1 MVMKNHTFYYVIK
14 ERVNPLQEVKNQIKT
29 HGDSHFLI
37 QKIFSKHNNEYKLL
51 LLDSYHNK
59 YWSNEDVY
67 ITNFAGTPEFP
78 AKLLKEVILPPS
90 TNLQYK
96 ITNIYNEPLEVE
108 LVFQGMKLYDRKEMP
123 TQRYRQYVVNIK
135 IPANSRIS
143 QIVEIDIAKPFIIQ
157 KLLGYKKDPELTL
170 TLNKFD
176 ISSLGGRRL
185 FDDTIDFDNVF
196 GRALRPNIIPEL
208 KVDPQSVLTFGIVND
223 NNVNTE
229 CQIVLD
235 GYE

>member
-14 ERVNPLQEVKNQIKT
+14 EKIYPLQVVKNQIKT
-29 HGDSHFLI
+29 HGDSYFLI
-37 QKIFSKHNNEYKLL
+37 QKIFSKHNNEYKIL
-51 LLDSYHNK
+51 LLDSFYNK
-59 YWSNEDVY
+59 FWSNDDVY

-78 AKLLKEVILPPS
+78 AKLLKDVILPPS
-90 TNLQYK
+90 TNLQYQ

-108 LVFQGMKLYDRKEMP
+108 LVFQGMKLYDRNEMP
-123 TQRYRQYVVNIK
+123 NQRYRQYVINFK

-223 NNVNTE
+223 NNVDTE